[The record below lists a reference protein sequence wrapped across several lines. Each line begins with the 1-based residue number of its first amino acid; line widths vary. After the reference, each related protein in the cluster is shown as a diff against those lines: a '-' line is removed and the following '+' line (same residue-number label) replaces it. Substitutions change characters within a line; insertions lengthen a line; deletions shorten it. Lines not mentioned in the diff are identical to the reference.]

1 MKKENAVERVDLLI
15 SPGTVITLND
25 SWDLIPDG
33 AVAVADGKIRW
44 VGPSR
49 DAAELFEAEE
59 TLDAGGGVIMP
70 GLINAH
76 THASMTLFR
85 GLADDLELM
94 TWLNDYIFPAEKKLN
109 REMVFWGA
117 MLAAAEMIASGTTC
131 FCDMYIFEDRV
142 AQAAADCGI
151 RAVVGEVLYDFPS
164 PNYGESSNGLSFTRE
179 LIAQWRDHPLVS
191 VAVEPHAVYTCS
203 PELLKKCMELAE
215 ETGTSM
221 MMHLAESRGEVDD
234 IVARYGTTPVRH
246 LGALGLLSERF
257 VGIHCVVLDRE
268 EMRLMAEAGVRVAH
282 NQESNLKLATGISP
296 VPEML
301 ELGIEVGLGTDG
313 AASNND
319 LDMFTEMDFM
329 AKVHKGFT
337 LDPTV
342 MDARSCLR
350 VATRGSAAVVGLG
363 DRIGALEE
371 GRAADIIVLDFDKP
385 HLTPVYNH
393 YSHLV
398 YAASGADVCHTVV
411 NGRILYEN
419 GRFTSLDI
427 EEVKARVR
435 ELARGFGR

>member
-15 SPGTVITLND
+15 WPGTVITLND

-33 AVAVADGKIRW
+33 AVAVKDGKIRW
-44 VGPSR
+44 VGPA
-49 DAAELFEAEE
+49 DEAGLLFEPEN
-59 TLDAGGGVIMP
+59 TLDAAGGVVMP

-94 TWLNDYIFPAEKKLN
+94 TWLNDYIFPAEKRLN
-109 REMVFWGA
+109 QEMVFWGA
-117 MLAAAEMIASGTTC
+117 MLAAAEMLASGTTC
-131 FCDMYIFEDRV
+131 FCDMYIFEDQV
-142 AQAAADCGI
+142 ARAADRCGI

-164 PNYGESSNGLSFTRE
+164 PNYGESMNGLSFTRE
-179 LIAQWRDHPLVS
+179 LIEEWRDHPLVS
-191 VAVEPHAVYTCS
+191 IAVEPHAVYTCS
-203 PELLKKCMELAE
+203 PELLKQCRDLAV
-215 ETGTSM
+215 ETDTSM
-221 MMHLAESRGEVDD
+221 MMHLAESRGEVEE

-246 LGALGLLSERF
+246 LDALGVLSERF
-257 VGIHCVVLDRE
+257 VGIHCVVLDEE
-268 EMRLMAEAGVRVAH
+268 EMRIMAEAGVRVAH

-296 VPEML
+296 VPEL
-301 ELGIEVGLGTDG
+301 IELGIEVGLGTDG

-329 AKVHKGFT
+329 AKVHKGFS

-363 DRIGALEE
+363 DHIGALKE
-371 GRAADIIVLDFDKP
+371 GMAADIIVLDFDRP

-398 YAASGADVCHTVV
+398 YAASGSDVRHTVV
-411 NGRILYEN
+411 HGRVLYED

-435 ELARGFGR
+435 EIAKGFGG